1 MAKMG
6 GNDRTPMF
14 GSKDIFVKN
23 NEKTSSQPKF
33 DAYRKASQAGFVRHP
48 PKTTKT
54 ISKGCVVDDNNA
66 VGAANL
72 KAQQDI
78 AAEQDY
84 GDVDGM

>member
-14 GSKDIFVKN
+14 GSKDVFVRNQDKVS
-23 NEKTSSQPKF
+23 TQPKL
-33 DAYRKASQAGFVRHP
+33 DTYRREAQAGFVRHP

-54 ISKGCVVDDNNA
+54 VEKYSSNDPNV

-72 KAQQDI
+72 KAQQEI

>member
-66 VGAANL
+66 VGAKNL
-72 KAQQDI
+72 ADQI
-78 AAEQDY
+78 AVAGEQDY
-84 GDVDGM
+84 GDVDGI

>member
-14 GSKDIFVKN
+14 GSPDVYVKN
-23 NEKTSSQPKF
+23 QEKKSTQPKF

-54 ISKGCVVDDNNA
+54 VSKGCVVDDNNA

-72 KAQQDI
+72 RAQCAI
-78 AAEQDY
+78 ANEQ
-84 GDVDGM
+84 GPEDVDGM